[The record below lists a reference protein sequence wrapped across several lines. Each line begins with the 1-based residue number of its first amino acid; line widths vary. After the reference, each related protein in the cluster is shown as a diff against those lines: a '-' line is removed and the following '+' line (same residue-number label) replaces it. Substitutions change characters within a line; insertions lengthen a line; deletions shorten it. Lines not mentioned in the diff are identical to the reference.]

1 MFSYY
6 YPTSSSS
13 SSYNSPSDLP
23 WRRYRHLAN
32 PHGLYDYR
40 LETHNQNHNRYQW
53 NERKFAQWMGGIP
66 GPPNGGGFGPGYSI
80 MGFEPRGAYMS
91 GALPPGF
98 ARGGLFRHGREYF

>member
-1 MFSYY
+1 M
-6 YPTSSSS
+6 PQ
-13 SSYNSPSDLP
+13 P
-23 WRRYRHLAN
+23 WRRYRHLVN

-40 LETHNQNHNRYQW
+40 VETHNQNHNRYRW
-53 NERKFAQWMGGIP
+53 NERKFAQWMDGIP

-98 ARGGLFRHGREYF
+98 ARGGLFRHGREEF